1 MDLAERLVSASEPG
15 QVGTGVEQQVASGDE
30 IAQRVIREA
39 GQKEIGGTERE
50 IRTSSQR
57 EHNLSNSNALLT
69 SALFSSRPKKLI
81 GEINQKTQQLLKEL
95 AVILIQRIARGYIC
109 RRSLK
114 ITRLVSIIKDQLGSS
129 FAIGIIEETV
139 LKNTMEIATSQ
150 LQNTEAAREV

>member
-1 MDLAERLVSASEPG
+1 MDLAERLVSASEPR

-57 EHNLSNSNALLT
+57 EHNLSNLNALLT

>member
-1 MDLAERLVSASEPG
+1 MDLAERLVSASEPR

-81 GEINQKTQQLLKEL
+81 GEI
-95 AVILIQRIARGYIC
+95 I
-109 RRSLK
+109 SLK
-114 ITRLVSIIKDQLGSS
+114 IVQNVDLMGECCQSCQFHGRVSCSHRKSIYKQPKMIM
-129 FAIGIIEETV
+129 
-139 LKNTMEIATSQ
+139 ME
-150 LQNTEAAREV
+150 

>member
-1 MDLAERLVSASEPG
+1 MDLAERLVSASEPR

-57 EHNLSNSNALLT
+57 EHNLSNLNALLT

-81 GEINQKTQQLLKEL
+81 GEINQKTQQLLKDL

-109 RRSLK
+109 
-114 ITRLVSIIKDQLGSS
+114 
-129 FAIGIIEETV
+129 
-139 LKNTMEIATSQ
+139 
-150 LQNTEAAREV
+150 